1 MIIKITIL
9 RKYTK
14 GGESLVGIS
23 ATILKHPV
31 DGLSGSKMR
40 AWVIIQ

>member
-1 MIIKITIL
+1 MIIEITIL
-9 RKYTK
+9 RIYTK

>member
-1 MIIKITIL
+1 MIAKITIL
-9 RKYTK
+9 RLYTK
-14 GGESLVGIS
+14 GGEGLVGLL